1 MIYFKSKILNES
13 PVMFSLVM
21 TLTLKLYLILQ
32 NSDLSK
38 HQKISS
44 NYYRF
49 KYQRKGMEVN
59 QTQIKNRNPIKI
71 EEQIKS
77 TNKTICHLP

>member
-59 QTQIKNRNPIKI
+59 QTKIKNRNPIKI